1 APPSIFRLPS
11 PFRRPPPPSCWCVLL
26 LLLLRFI
33 TLNFSELL
41 KLSREYQILLPAGAS
56 SSLHLPTSVAVFR
69 RPPPPSCWCVLLLLP
84 AVLICIY
91 WGSRIGTHPPNVA
104 AVYRYNEQQLANP
117 IGFDLIVAKGLNF
130 LLTKQKTF
138 SSRRMSIANLQRCRR
153 IACALTPKFASTGKL
168 HPGHRRLH
176 NGPDTIEELIDRH
189 LVKEDKSRRD
199 DDDEESEILARRRL
213 TSSRREALS
222 LYRDII
228 RATRFFAW
236 SDSRG
241 VLWRDVLRENARS
254 EFEAAKYEK
263 DPEVI
268 TRLLI
273 GGRDAV
279 HQALEKLAEKQR
291 QQLQKGLGQTL

>member
-11 PFRRPPPPSCWCVLL
+11 PSSVVLLLLPVGASSSSFLLRYRESTKSSFLLVRPPPSIFRLPSPSSVVLL
-26 LLLLRFI
+26 LLLL
-33 TLNFSELL
+33 
-41 KLSREYQILLPAGAS
+41 PAA
-56 SSLHLPTSVAVFR
+56 
-69 RPPPPSCWCVLLLLP
+69 
-84 AVLICIY
+84 
-91 WGSRIGTHPPNVA
+91 RIGTHPPNVA
-104 AVYRYNEQQLANP
+104 AVYRYNEQQFANP
-117 IGFDLIVAKGLNF
+117 IGFDLVSLQ
-130 LLTKQKTF
+130 L
-138 SSRRMSIANLQRCRR
+138 RRMSIANLQRCRR

-199 DDDEESEILARRRL
+199 DNDEESEILARRRL

-228 RATRFFAW
+228 RATQFFAW

-241 VLWRDVLRENARS
+241 ALWRDVLRENARS

-291 QQLQKGLGQTL
+291 QQLQKDLGQTL